1 MGTAGAMVRLTALSV
16 IRIEQW
22 WKWLQ
27 EEGKHDS
34 LRQMMRAW
42 LLAALCAGTVL
53 AESNLPAVSD
63 AYRVRWEDP
72 AIQLRIAKG
81 IREHRMAGAVLSL
94 PSVKPGSEITVEQ
107 TSHAFL
113 FGGNSFLFGDL
124 KTSENNRRYAET
136 FGTLFNA
143 ATVAFYWKT
152 LEKEPGKPR
161 FTEGSSYEYRR
172 PPTDPVVAY
181 MESRGVSMN
190 GHAIIYGMRR
200 WGHPEWMPEDRRAM
214 EVIFERHVKILAER
228 YGARVQRWDV
238 VNESI
243 DQANRGLMPDDYTFK
258 TYRWAGKYFPESVR
272 LGINDCDI
280 HAGPSRRYVEIVRD
294 LIERGVRMDTL
305 GVQMH
310 IYSPTE
316 SQRIADGADLLTPA
330 KNYAVLDCLRDTE
343 RPIHISEVTITAPED
358 TEKGKAIQATLARN
372 LYRLWFSY
380 PEVMGITWWNVV
392 DGGAAQGEPSFS
404 GLYDTNMIAKP
415 VYHTLDTLINRE
427 WQTRLTVRWETNKPV
442 AFRGFKG
449 RYRVKWTDASGIAR
463 SQEFELVRDGDNIA
477 VAAPSFPGH

>member
-1 MGTAGAMVRLTALSV
+1 MER
-16 IRIEQW
+16 
-22 WKWLQ
+22 
-27 EEGKHDS
+27 KHGS
-34 LRQMMRAW
+34 LKQVMRAW
-42 LLAALCAGTVL
+42 VLTALCAGTAL
-53 AESNLPAVSD
+53 AETNLPVVSD
-63 AYRVRWEDP
+63 AYQALWDDAV
-72 AIQLRIAKG
+72 IQSRIDQG
-81 IREHRMAGAVLSL
+81 IREHRMAAAVLSL
-94 PSVKPGSEITVEQ
+94 PSVKPGTEITVEQ

-124 KTSENNRRYAET
+124 KTPENNRRYAET

-152 LEKEPGKPR
+152 LEKERGKPR
-161 FTEGSSYEYRR
+161 FAEGSSYEYRR
-172 PPTDPVVAY
+172 PATDPVVAY
-181 MESRGVSMN
+181 LESRGISMN

-214 EVIFERHVKILAER
+214 EPIFEEHVKTLAMR

-280 HAGPSRRYVEIVRD
+280 HGGPSRRYVEIVRD
-294 LIERGVRMDTL
+294 LVERGVRVDTV

-310 IYSPTE
+310 IYTPKE

-330 KNYAVLDCLRDTE
+330 KNYAVLDFLRDAE

-358 TEKGKAIQATLARN
+358 TEAGKAVQAILTRN

-380 PEVMGITWWNVV
+380 PEVMGITWWNMV

-404 GLYDTNMIAKP
+404 GLYDTNMMAKP

-427 WQTRLTVRWETNKPV
+427 WKTRLTLRAETGKPV

-449 RYRVKWTDASGIAR
+449 RYRAKWTDALGAVR
-463 SQEFELVRDGDNIA
+463 SQEFELARDGDVIA
-477 VAAPSFPGH
+477 VGTAR